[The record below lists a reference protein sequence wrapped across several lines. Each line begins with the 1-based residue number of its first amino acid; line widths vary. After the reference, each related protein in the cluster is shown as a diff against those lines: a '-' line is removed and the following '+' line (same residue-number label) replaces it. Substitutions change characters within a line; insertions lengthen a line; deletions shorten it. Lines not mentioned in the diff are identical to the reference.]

1 MTNMNRNEKHQS
13 LIGLGGKM
21 KRSWLSHLF
30 ISLSIGLL
38 AIGVADAATM
48 VPITTCTGC
57 HGTNP
62 LTNASPIEGSVR
74 NNPVG
79 SILGSHVSHA
89 SLVPTC
95 AGCHVVPTPTAMDH
109 RDGKI
114 NMASP
119 MSGGVTYSVAVG
131 GIVTQDNQVTTTG
144 MGTCLGTSCHS
155 SASPVWGSASTCQ
168 TCHGYPPVS
177 TDSGAPTNHIGTGA
191 TVNTKATFVS
201 THGGCQIC
209 HGTQSTTDA
218 TGNTHDPHANY
229 VVSAQHNNNSL
240 NMNGPVGTGTGYNS
254 SIRACAAACHTSTV
268 APYRMTASGLT
279 LTYGDYGSGGDCLS
293 CHNVASLASP
303 IAAGLGGPATRRNV
317 VAEHK
322 NLWSHK
328 RSSAGGVP
336 ANTVV
341 TVADCIVCHMEGDKA
356 SGGTTGVHKDGYID
370 LRDPD
375 TGLQIKNV
383 TWNGA
388 TPGAYVE
395 GATNL
400 RFVRFGRNLAVTL
413 SADPNWLVIAAIQ
426 QNHCLKCHDTGG
438 AANASA
444 QVPTGGT
451 ALRPFGVAITGHT
464 SNTVMNNVLGSV
476 YDVKTNLLTS
486 NASYHPVMGKQNNS
500 FADLDTMTAP
510 YNQVTRTAG
519 SATAYGDLISCW
531 DCHAPAGASGAQ
543 TMTVTAHGGAAT
555 LRSPVFAGGTTAAA
569 NLCLVCHK
577 TIYATTSGRHSTSLS
592 AFSAGATDM
601 SATTMAGCRNCH
613 SSYLTTRPI
622 RAEDVHGFNNK
633 TPLTAASKWTSG
645 SRPYSF
651 YRTTRLGDWAPR
663 VAAGDTLA
671 RTSTCNSGGC
681 SNGSMDGSNGIVGTG
696 GTY

>member
-1 MTNMNRNEKHQS
+1 
-13 LIGLGGKM
+13 
-21 KRSWLSHLF
+21 
-30 ISLSIGLL
+30 
-38 AIGVADAATM
+38 
-48 VPITTCTGC
+48 
-57 HGTNP
+57 
-62 LTNASPIEGSVR
+62 
-74 NNPVG
+74 
-79 SILGSHVSHA
+79 
-89 SLVPTC
+89 
-95 AGCHVVPTPTAMDH
+95 
-109 RDGKI
+109 
-114 NMASP
+114 MASP

-131 GIVTQDNQVTTTG
+131 GVVTQDNQLSTTG
-144 MGTCLGTSCHS
+144 MGTCSGTSCHS
-155 SASPVWGSASTCQ
+155 TVSPVWGTVSNCR
-168 TCHGYPPVS
+168 TCHGYPPV
-177 TDSGAPTNHIGTGA
+177 TTGADIDNKHVAGATPVNHIGAGV

-201 THGGCQIC
+201 QHGGCQIC
-209 HGTQSTTDA
+209 HGTESTTDGN
-218 TGNTHDPHANY
+218 GNTHNPAATYN
-229 VVSAQHNNNSL
+229 VATQHGTGNI
-240 NMNGPVGTGTGYNS
+240 NMNGPVGTGTGYDS
-254 SIRACAAACHTSTV
+254 TIRGCTAACHAST
-268 APYRMTASGLT
+268 APYRMTASAKT
-279 LTYGDYGSGGDCLS
+279 LSFGDYGTGGDCLS

-303 IAAGLGGPATRRNV
+303 NAAALGGPATRRNV

-356 SGGTTGVHKDGYID
+356 SGSTTAVHKDGYID

-400 RFVRFGRNLAVTL
+400 RFVRFSRNLSVKL
-413 SADPNWLVIAAIQ
+413 ESDPNWLVIAAIQ

-438 AANASA
+438 AANANA

-464 SNTVMNNVLGSV
+464 SSTIMNNVLGSV
-476 YDVKTNLLTS
+476 YDVKSNLLTS

-500 FADLDTMTAP
+500 FADIDMMTAP
-510 YNQVTRTAG
+510 YNQASKTAG
-519 SATAYGDLISCW
+519 TNTAYGDLISCW

-555 LRSPVFAGGTTAAA
+555 LRAPVFAGGNTAAA
-569 NLCLVCHK
+569 NLCVVCHK
-577 TIYATTSGRHSTSLS
+577 TTYATTSGRHSTTLS
-592 AFSAGATDM
+592 AFSVGATDM
-601 SATTMAGCRNCH
+601 SATTMAGCQNCH
-613 SSYLTTRPI
+613 SNYTAISAASRPI

-633 TPLTAASKWTSG
+633 TPLTNNSKWTSG
-645 SRPYSF
+645 SRPYAF
-651 YRTTRLGDWAPR
+651 YRTSRLGDWAPKS
-663 VAAGDTLA
+663 ATGDTLA